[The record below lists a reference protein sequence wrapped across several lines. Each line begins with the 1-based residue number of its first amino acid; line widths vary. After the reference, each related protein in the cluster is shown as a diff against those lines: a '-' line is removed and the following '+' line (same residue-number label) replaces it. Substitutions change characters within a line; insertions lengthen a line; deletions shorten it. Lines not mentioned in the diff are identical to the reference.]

1 MRTNDDIKTQ
11 RKRIEI
17 RTPVMEKKKKK
28 NNNETKEK

>member
-17 RTPVMEKKKKK
+17 RTPVMEKKK